1 VGIDVRNSK
10 KHQAFLAAVT
20 NMDIYPASII
30 EAGGLIWAMGRKD
43 LDKYLLIATICGCG
57 CDCGLS
63 PDFEGRVVRGE
74 GMIVKICPLAHGNA
88 VALRKALPFTAPRLV
103 GLSGSVGCGDRLG
116 LATPGHIRAACGSG
130 FIPFLAQQ
138 SIREMERT
146 GRTPED
152 VMDDA
157 TWGVMQEGYTDGYGS
172 DADHLKQPEDI
183 DNCLAA
189 GFTLFTVDPGDH
201 VDNAADGYNDAE
213 LEARFQKLPFADL
226 GVTADE
232 MIFIYEG
239 RQFDLGQS
247 VLSFDHHTLLKAA
260 VKYSNAVLHT
270 VDMYRHLREAA
281 AGRPYELEVS
291 VDETETPT
299 TALEHIF
306 IASELKRLG
315 AKWVSLAP
323 RFTGR
328 FEKGVDYIG
337 DLSEFEVRFAEHA
350 AIAKL
355 FGGYK
360 ISLHSGSDKFSIY
373 HVVARYTGQ
382 LVHLKTAGTSYLEA
396 IRVIA
401 ACDPALFHEIFIFA
415 RERYETDK
423 ATYHVSAV
431 MDRVPDISDI
441 KDADLPKLLDHFD
454 VRQMLHVTFGSVLT
468 TIKPDGKLL
477 FRDRLRDVLR
487 RHEEKHYEILATH
500 MKHHLELFG

>member
-1 VGIDVRNSK
+1 
-10 KHQAFLAAVT
+10 
-20 NMDIYPASII
+20 
-30 EAGGLIWAMGRKD
+30 
-43 LDKYLLIATICGCG
+43 
-57 CDCGLS
+57 
-63 PDFEGRVVRGE
+63 
-74 GMIVKICPLAHGNA
+74 
-88 VALRKALPFTAPRLV
+88 
-103 GLSGSVGCGDRLG
+103 
-116 LATPGHIRAACGSG
+116 
-130 FIPFLAQQ
+130 
-138 SIREMERT
+138 
-146 GRTPED
+146 
-152 VMDDA
+152 MDDA

-172 DADHLKQPEDI
+172 DADHLKQPKDI
-183 DNCLAA
+183 DSCLAA

-213 LEARFQKLPFADL
+213 LEARFQKLSFADL
-226 GVTADE
+226 GITADE
-232 MIFIYEG
+232 MIFIYED

-247 VLSFDHHTLLKAA
+247 MLSFDHHTLLKAA
-260 VKYSNAVLHT
+260 VKYSDAVLHT
-270 VDMYRHLREAA
+270 AGMYRHLGEAA

-315 AKWVSLAP
+315 VKWVSLAP

-337 DLSEFEVRFAEHA
+337 DLSEFEARFAEHA

-373 HVVARYTGQ
+373 PAVARYTGQ

-396 IRVIA
+396 VRVIA
-401 ACDPALFHEIFIFA
+401 AYAPALFREIFVFA
-415 RERYETDK
+415 RQRYEMDK
-423 ATYHVSAV
+423 ATYHVSAS
-431 MDRVPDISDI
+431 MERVPDISVLS
-441 KDADLPKLLDHFD
+441 DADLPELLDHFD
-454 VRQMLHVTFGSVLT
+454 IRQMLHVTFGSVLT
-468 TIKPDGKLL
+468 AVKPDGKLL
-477 FRDRLRDVLR
+477 FRDSLRDVLR